1 MLSVGVTLGVL
12 VSPAGATDATV
23 KARLLRGV
31 AQIRSSHNAEKLRA
45 PLAHTLAGLRHDRG
59 STAAGRRGRML
70 AIQGFVW
77 TLKGIAKEHDFTVN
91 DSGNVEAATRDAKA
105 ADRYFTRGA
114 NLLRAAG
121 RAFDLRIGKV
131 KGH

>member
-1 MLSVGVTLGVL
+1 MLAVVVL
-12 VSPAGATDATV
+12 AGLSASPGGATDASV
-23 KARLLRGV
+23 KGRLLRGV
-31 AQIRSSHNAEKLRA
+31 AQIRSSHNAEKLGA
-45 PLAHTLAGLRHDRG
+45 PLARTLAGLRQDRG
-59 STAAGRRGRML
+59 STAVGRRGRRL

-77 TLKGIAKEHDFTVN
+77 TLRGIAKEHDFTVN

-121 RAFDLRIGKV
+121 RAFGLRIGML